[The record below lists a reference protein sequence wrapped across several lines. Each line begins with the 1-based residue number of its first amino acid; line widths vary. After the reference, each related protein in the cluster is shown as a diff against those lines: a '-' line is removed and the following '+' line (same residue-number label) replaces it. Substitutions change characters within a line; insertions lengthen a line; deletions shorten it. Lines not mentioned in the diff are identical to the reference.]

1 MRFTENAGKVKPVFV
16 ISSEQPFEPKSDV
29 VALILLELTNYVRKT
44 CGCGQHWRPFFSDCF
59 DVLTVQFAANRR
71 VGYYVI
77 RICFPSILCAQCYH
91 GWLSGWT
98 CTVETS
104 ETFFALLESV
114 LVYKASGKQTT
125 RKVTPNKE
133 KINLKKR

>member
-44 CGCGQHWRPFFSDCF
+44 CGCGQHWRPFFSGCF

-77 RICFPSILCAQCYH
+77 RICFPSTL
-91 GWLSGWT
+91 
-98 CTVETS
+98 CTVLS
-104 ETFFALLESV
+104 WMAFWMDMYSRNVGDFFRPF
-114 LVYKASGKQTT
+114 GKCY
-125 RKVTPNKE
+125 R
-133 KINLKKR
+133 L